1 LKPHAIFGALAI
13 TAALVSLAVQA
24 QTAHDGVDR
33 HHGDSQFPIEVLSS
47 RPDAI
52 SGGDALIRVTVKK
65 NVPASGVRIELNDI
79 DVTSSFVV
87 SANMLTGRVGG
98 MRRGENLL
106 EVIDPRGNVRGKGR
120 ADADIVLTNY
130 PIEGPMFSGPHEQ
143 PFVCAPQQSTL
154 TQLNNAWFA
163 GLPVLLAAPAMDV
176 NCHFPTR
183 VDYLYRTN
191 ATPTAL
197 AIWPAGATAYPANLG
212 TTADGKPYIVRL
224 ETGTINRAV
233 YQIAMLHDPIAQPQ
247 APAWNNVP
255 ANWNKRLIYTFGGG
269 CIGGWYRQGTSTG
282 GVTDNFM
289 LSNGYALAS
298 STLNVFG
305 NNCNDLTASETMAM
319 VKERFIEAYGP
330 PAHTQGWGCSGGSYA
345 QHQIGDNYPGLLEG
359 IIPGCSFPEVGF
371 ATINFITDAWL
382 LDDYFTARQA
392 AMGWSD
398 EQKRR
403 VTGFLVYNTAPNIEV
418 GAHRIDPR
426 PGTTSCA
433 AVPLAQRYDPAT
445 NPTGVRC
452 TVHDH
457 TVNVYGRDPA
467 NGFTRRPLDNTGIQ
481 YGLKVLNDAG
491 TNGISV
497 DQFLDLNERIGGFD
511 ADANQVP
518 QRTVA
523 DLIAARAAYQT
534 GRLTNGGGGLA
545 SIPIIDFRDYN
556 DALTGGDIHVRYH
569 SFSMRKRLD
578 KANGHHRNHVM
589 VAAST
594 ATTTRCCG
602 RRSSR
607 WIAGSPRS
615 RPTRATS
622 RRSRRS
628 SRTGPP
634 TCRKDATRAIHPRS
648 SSRRRSSASRTR
660 RRAAARSIPPTRSR
674 ARSPVPT
681 SRPTSSS
688 ASSSRSTRRTT
699 RSPSARHSGRGCRRS
714 SRPAY
719 ATGPSPGSSSR
730 TRSARGCSS
739 IRGENHECALHERC
753 GRALRPA
760 VRLFTDHGGGADGLR
775 KPRWPQPARYQ
786 DHVRRRRSG
795 RDF

>member
-1 LKPHAIFGALAI
+1 VKPHAILGALAI
-13 TAALVSLAVQA
+13 TATLVSPAVQA

-52 SGGDALIRVTVKK
+52 SGGDALVRVTVKK
-65 NVPASGVRIELNDI
+65 NVPASAVRIKLNGA
-79 DVTSSFVV
+79 DVTSYFAV
-87 SANMLTGRVGG
+87 SANLLTGRVGG

-106 EVIDPRGNVRGKGR
+106 EVVDPRGNVRGKGR

-163 GLPVLLAAPAMDV
+163 GLPVLPAAPAMDA

-191 ATPTAL
+191 AAPSAL
-197 AIWPAGATAYPANLG
+197 AIWPAGAAAYPANLG

-247 APAWNNVP
+247 APAWNNAS

-403 VTGFLVYNTAPNIEV
+403 VTGFHVYATAPNVEV

-426 PGTTSCA
+426 PASTSCA
-433 AVPLAQRYDPAT
+433 AVPLAQRYNPAT

-467 NGFTRRPLDNTGIQ
+467 NGFARRPLDNTGIQ

-556 DALTGGDIHVRYH
+556 DAVPQGDIHVRYH

-589 VAAST
+589 VVNDNRFGLYSNNNPLLQQAILKMDRWVT
-594 ATTTRCCG
+594 A
-602 RRSSR
+602 
-607 WIAGSPRS
+607 IKA
-615 RPTRATS
+615 
-622 RRSRRS
+622 
-628 SRTGPP
+628 
-634 TCRKDATRAIHPRS
+634 DARD
-648 SSRRRSSASRTR
+648 
-660 RRAAARSIPPTRSR
+660 IPQIEKI
-674 ARSPVPT
+674 VQN
-681 SRPTSSS
+681 
-688 ASSSRSTRRTT
+688 
-699 RSPSARHSGRGCRRS
+699 
-714 SRPAY
+714 RPADVQEGCY
-719 ATGPSPGSSSR
+719 TRDAAPAFIAETQTREQDGAT
-730 TRSARGCSS
+730 AC
-739 IRGENHECALHERC
+739 NALYPTNSFPREV
-753 GRALRPA
+753 A
-760 VRLFTDHGGGADGLR
+760 GADIAADIIKCQLKPLDAADYAKPFTAAQWARLQAIFPSGVCDWSKPGLE
-775 KPRWPQPARYQ
+775 QQ
-786 DHVRRRRSG
+786 DPLG
-795 RDF
+795 TWIFFD

>member
-1 LKPHAIFGALAI
+1 VKPHAILGALAV
-13 TAALVSLAVQA
+13 TAALASLTVQA

-52 SGGDALIRVTVKK
+52 SGGDALVRVTVKK
-65 NVPASGVRIELNDI
+65 NVPASAVRIKLNGA
-79 DVTSSFVV
+79 DVTSSFTV
-87 SANMLTGRVGG
+87 SADMLTGRVGG
-98 MRRGENLL
+98 MRRGENLM
-106 EVIDPRGNVRGKGR
+106 EVVDPRGNVRGKGR
-120 ADADIVLTNY
+120 ADADIVLKNY

-163 GLPVLLAAPAMDV
+163 GLPVLLAAPAMDA

-183 VDYLYRTN
+183 VDYLYRTGG
-191 ATPTAL
+191 TPSAL

-212 TTADGKPYIVRL
+212 TTANGRPYIVRL

-403 VTGFLVYNTAPNIEV
+403 VTGFHVYATAPNVEV

-433 AVPLAQRYDPAT
+433 AVPVEQRYNPAT

-467 NGFTRRPLDNTGIQ
+467 NGFARRPLDNTGIQ
-481 YGLKVLNDAG
+481 YGLKVLNDTSA
-491 TNGISV
+491 NGISV

-523 DLIAARAAYQT
+523 DLVAARAAYQT

-556 DALTGGDIHVRYH
+556 DAVPQGDIHVRYH

-589 VAAST
+589 VVNDNRFGLYSNNNPLLRET
-594 ATTTRCCG
+594 ILKMD
-602 RRSSR
+602 R
-607 WIAGSPRS
+607 WITAIKADARDIPQIEKIEQN
-615 RPTRATS
+615 RPADVQEGCYTR
-622 RRSRRS
+622 
-628 SRTGPP
+628 
-634 TCRKDATRAIHPRS
+634 DATPAFIAETQTREQDGATACNALYPTNSFPREV
-648 SSRRRSSASRTR
+648 A
-660 RRAAARSIPPTRSR
+660 
-674 ARSPVPT
+674 
-681 SRPTSSS
+681 
-688 ASSSRSTRRTT
+688 
-699 RSPSARHSGRGCRRS
+699 
-714 SRPAY
+714 
-719 ATGPSPGSSSR
+719 
-730 TRSARGCSS
+730 
-739 IRGENHECALHERC
+739 
-753 GRALRPA
+753 
-760 VRLFTDHGGGADGLR
+760 GADIAADIIKCQL
-775 KPRWPQPARYQ
+775 KPLEAADYAKPFTAAQWARLQAIFPSGVCDWSKPGIEQQ
-786 DHVRRRRSG
+786 DPIGTWVFF
-795 RDF
+795 D

>member
-1 LKPHAIFGALAI
+1 MNSPNGLTSTFHQSAGAVLVSCGKHNRQGDQVKTHAILGALAI
-13 TAALVSLAVQA
+13 ATALVSLAVQA
-24 QTAHDGVDR
+24 QTPHNGVDR

-52 SGGDALIRVTVKK
+52 SGGDALVRVTVKR
-65 NVPASGVRIELNDI
+65 NVPASAVRIKLNGA

-87 SANMLTGRVGG
+87 SANMLTGRIGG
-98 MRRGENLL
+98 MQRGENLL

-120 ADADIVLTNY
+120 ADADIVLTNH
-130 PIEGPMFSGPHEQ
+130 PIEGPMFSGPHEK

-191 ATPTAL
+191 ATPSAL

-212 TTADGKPYIVRL
+212 TTAQGKPYIVRL

-233 YQIAMLHDPIAQPQ
+233 YQTAMLHDPIAQPQ

-433 AVPLAQRYDPAT
+433 AVPVAQRYDPAT

-481 YGLKVLNDAG
+481 YGLKVLNDTG

-497 DQFLDLNERIGGFD
+497 DQFLDLNERVGGFD

-589 VAAST
+589 VVNDNRFGLYSNNNPLLQQAILKMDRWVT
-594 ATTTRCCG
+594 AIKADARDIPQIEKIEQNRPADVVEGCYTR
-602 RRSSR
+602 
-607 WIAGSPRS
+607 
-615 RPTRATS
+615 
-622 RRSRRS
+622 
-628 SRTGPP
+628 
-634 TCRKDATRAIHPRS
+634 DATPAFIGETQTREQDGATACNTLYPTNSFPREV
-648 SSRRRSSASRTR
+648 AGADIAADIIKCQLKPL
-660 RRAAARSIPPTRSR
+660 AAADYAKPFSAAQW
-674 ARSPVPT
+674 ARLQ
-681 SRPTSSS
+681 
-688 ASSSRSTRRTT
+688 AIF
-699 RSPSARHSGRGCRRS
+699 PSGVCDWSK
-714 SRPAY
+714 
-719 ATGPSPGSSSR
+719 PGL
-730 TRSARGCSS
+730 
-739 IRGENHECALHERC
+739 E
-753 GRALRPA
+753 
-760 VRLFTDHGGGADGLR
+760 
-775 KPRWPQPARYQ
+775 QQ
-786 DHVRRRRSG
+786 DPLG
-795 RDF
+795 TWIFLN

>member
-1 LKPHAIFGALAI
+1 VKPHAIFGALAV
-13 TAALVSLAVQA
+13 TAALVSFAVQG
-24 QTAHDGVDR
+24 QTPHNGVDR

-52 SGGDALIRVTVKK
+52 SGGDALVRVTVKK
-65 NVPASGVRIELNDI
+65 NVPASAVRIKLNGA
-79 DVTSSFVV
+79 DVTPSFVV

-130 PIEGPMFSGPHEQ
+130 PIEGPMFSGPHEK

-163 GLPVLLAAPAMDV
+163 GLPVLPAAPPMDA

-191 ATPTAL
+191 ATPSAL
-197 AIWPAGATAYPANLG
+197 AIWPTGATVYPANLG
-212 TTADGKPYIVRL
+212 TTANGKPYIVRL

-247 APAWNNVP
+247 APAWNHVP

-403 VTGFLVYNTAPNIEV
+403 VTGFLVYNTAPNVEV

-426 PGTTSCA
+426 PGTTSCT
-433 AVPLAQRYDPAT
+433 AVPVEQRYDPAT

-481 YGLKVLNDAG
+481 YGLKVLNDTG
-491 TNGISV
+491 MNGISV

-556 DALTGGDIHVRYH
+556 DAVPQGDIHVRYH

-589 VAAST
+589 VVNDNRFGLYSNNNPLLREAILKMDRWVTAIKADARDIPQIEKIEQNRPADVQEGCYT
-594 ATTTRCCG
+594 RDTPPVFIAQTQQREQDATTSCG
-602 RRSSR
+602 TLYPTNSFPREVAGAD
-607 WIAGSPRS
+607 IAADIIKCQLKPL
-615 RPTRATS
+615 
-622 RRSRRS
+622 
-628 SRTGPP
+628 
-634 TCRKDATRAIHPRS
+634 
-648 SSRRRSSASRTR
+648 
-660 RRAAARSIPPTRSR
+660 AAADYAKPFTAAQWTRLQ
-674 ARSPVPT
+674 AIF
-681 SRPTSSS
+681 
-688 ASSSRSTRRTT
+688 
-699 RSPSARHSGRGCRRS
+699 PSGVCDWSK
-714 SRPAY
+714 
-719 ATGPSPGSSSR
+719 PGV
-730 TRSARGCSS
+730 
-739 IRGENHECALHERC
+739 E
-753 GRALRPA
+753 
-760 VRLFTDHGGGADGLR
+760 
-775 KPRWPQPARYQ
+775 QQ
-786 DHVRRRRSG
+786 DPLGTWVFF
-795 RDF
+795 D